1 MVDDVQNRTAT
12 LLSEHCRT
20 SGMAVSMGWTCRCGH
35 WCENINDATGHQA
48 AMLAEA
54 GLLAVGQV
62 GEVPG
67 SPGDLAGGLAG
78 MLRAAGLLSP
88 PSPRARTHR
97 GGTRACR
104 AVDDALGTAGY
115 DPAWIGSVGPESVW
129 SDAPCPPVG
138 TTWCGRGGEM
148 LTIISPDTFGWC
160 FAPRGEVSGGSFNI
174 WEWGEMA
181 VRKLFRVHFTDKPRA
196 GPVRGDL
203 PW

>member
-1 MVDDVQNRTAT
+1 MVDDVQARTAT
-12 LLSEHCRT
+12 LLSEHSRT

-54 GLLAVGQV
+54 GLLAVEQA

-67 SPGDLAGGLAG
+67 SPDDVAGGLAG

-88 PSPRARTHR
+88 QSSTPRTRR

-104 AVDDALGTAGY
+104 AVDDALSTAGY

-129 SDAPCPPVG
+129 SDGPCPPVG
-138 TTWCGRGGEM
+138 TTWCGRSGEM
-148 LTIISPDTFGWC
+148 LTIISPDAYGWC
-160 FAPRGEVSGGSFNI
+160 SAPRGEVSGGVYNI
-174 WEWGEMA
+174 WGWGEMA
-181 VRKLFRVHFTDKPRA
+181 VRRMFQVHFTADA
-196 GPVRGDL
+196 
-203 PW
+203 

>member
-1 MVDDVQNRTAT
+1 MVDDVQARAAA

-104 AVDDALGTAGY
+104 AVDDAL
-115 DPAWIGSVGPESVW
+115 
-129 SDAPCPPVG
+129 
-138 TTWCGRGGEM
+138 
-148 LTIISPDTFGWC
+148 
-160 FAPRGEVSGGSFNI
+160 APRGTTRRGSARSAPSRC
-174 WEWGEMA
+174 G
-181 VRKLFRVHFTDKPRA
+181 RTPRA
-196 GPVRGDL
+196 HQWARLGAGGAGKC
-203 PW
+203 